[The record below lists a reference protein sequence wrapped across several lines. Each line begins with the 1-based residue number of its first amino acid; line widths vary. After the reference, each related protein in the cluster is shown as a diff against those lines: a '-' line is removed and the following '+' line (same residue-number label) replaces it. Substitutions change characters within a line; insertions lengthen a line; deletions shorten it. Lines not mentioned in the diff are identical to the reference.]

1 MSHMDEFI
9 EKVAS
14 DSPTPGGGSVSA
26 LASSLGC
33 ALNEMVSRI
42 SLKKES
48 DHAVTGELQTVL
60 DGSGELRTRLT
71 RLVDED
77 ARAYQA
83 VMDSYSLPKGTD
95 EERKKRTMAIQDAL
109 VGAAEPPLRIMR
121 ASLEVLDMAKFL
133 AESGSKSACTDAG
146 VAALMAQAGLHGG
159 YLNVRINLA
168 YVRNKDIVEEMENE
182 ARSAFEK
189 GSELLESTLAIVNS
203 RLSFQ

>member
-48 DHAVTGELQTVL
+48 DRAVTGELQTVL
-60 DGSGELRTRLT
+60 DGSGELRTRLA

-77 ARAYQA
+77 AQAYQA

-95 EERKKRTMAIQDAL
+95 EEREKRTMAIQDAL

-133 AESGSKSACTDAG
+133 AESGSKNACTDAG

-168 YVRNKDIVEEMENE
+168 YVRNKDRVEDMENE
-182 ARSAFEK
+182 ARSAFVR

>member
-1 MSHMDEFI
+1 MSHMDDFI

-33 ALNEMVSRI
+33 ALNEMVSGL

-48 DHAVTGELQTVL
+48 DQEVTGKLRTVL
-60 DGSGELRTRLT
+60 DGSGELRMRLT
-71 RLVDED
+71 SLVDED
-77 ARAYQA
+77 AQAYQA

-95 EERKKRTMAIQDAL
+95 EEKEKRTRAIQDAL
-109 VGAAEPPLRIMR
+109 VGAAKPPLQIMR
-121 ASLEVLDMAKFL
+121 ISIDVLEMARFL
-133 AESGSKSACTDAG
+133 AESGLKSACTDAG

-168 YVRNKDIVEEMENE
+168 YVRNKDLVEDMENE
-182 ARSAFEK
+182 ARSAFER
-189 GSELLESTLAIVNS
+189 GSELLESTLAIVTS
-203 RLSFQ
+203 RLPLQ

>member
-48 DHAVTGELQTVL
+48 DHEVTGELQTVL

-77 ARAYQA
+77 AQAYQA

-95 EERKKRTMAIQDAL
+95 EEREKRTIAIQDAL

-121 ASLEVLDMAKFL
+121 ASLDVLEMAKFL
-133 AESGSKSACTDAG
+133 AESGSKNACTDAG

-168 YVRNKDIVEEMENE
+168 YVRNKDIVEDMENE

-189 GSELLESTLAIVNS
+189 GSELLKSTLAIVNS

>member
-48 DHAVTGELQTVL
+48 DHEVTGELQTVL
-60 DGSGELRTRLT
+60 DRSGELRTRLT

-77 ARAYQA
+77 AQAYQV

-95 EERKKRTMAIQDAL
+95 EEREKRTMAIQDAL

-146 VAALMAQAGLHGG
+146 VAALMAQTGLHGG

-168 YVRNKDIVEEMENE
+168 YVRNKDIVEDLENE

-189 GSELLESTLAIVNS
+189 GSELLKSTLAIVNS

>member
-48 DHAVTGELQTVL
+48 DQGVTGELQTAL
-60 DGSGELRTRLT
+60 NGSGELRTRLAS
-71 RLVDED
+71 LVDED
-77 ARAYQA
+77 AQAYQA
-83 VMDSYSLPKGTD
+83 VMDSYSLPKGTE
-95 EERKKRTMAIQDAL
+95 EEREKRTTAIQDAL

-133 AESGSKSACTDAG
+133 AESGSKNACTDAG

-168 YVRNKDIVEEMENE
+168 YVRNKDIVENMENE

-189 GSELLESTLAIVNS
+189 GSELLESILAIVNS
-203 RLSFQ
+203 RLSLQ

>member
-60 DGSGELRTRLT
+60 DGSGELRTRLA

-77 ARAYQA
+77 AQAYRA

-95 EERKKRTMAIQDAL
+95 EEREKRTMAIQDAL

-133 AESGSKSACTDAG
+133 AESGSKNACTDAG

-168 YVRNKDIVEEMENE
+168 YVRNKDIVEDMENE
-182 ARSAFEK
+182 ACSAFVR

>member
-1 MSHMDEFI
+1 MDEFI

-71 RLVDED
+71 SLVDED
-77 ARAYQA
+77 AKAYQA

-95 EERKKRTMAIQDAL
+95 EEREKRTMAVQDAL
-109 VGAAEPPLRIMR
+109 VGAAEPPLQIMR

-168 YVRNKDIVEEMENE
+168 YVSNKDMVEDIENE

-189 GSELLESTLAIVNS
+189 GSELLKSTLAIVNS